1 MLTRDVAV
9 GENKA
14 TIATFECGSVPN
26 GLVQKTGQ
34 THVKAFRASSSH
46 DKIRE
51 SNMVTV
57 VVAVEGLAVP
67 AGGEHDLETNTVLT
81 VGIKVGLLGHVVAV
95 KSSLRILGIVQAVET
110 KGALREGVLASLLH
124 GGPSRLLGVWF
135 ARVSSSVG
143 TSFSV
148 ARHHSETFR
157 KSGDVVAV
165 EQIVTAPG

>member
-1 MLTRDVAV
+1 LLTRDVTV

-14 TIATFECGSVPN
+14 TIATLKCGSVPN

-34 THVKAFRASSSH
+34 THVKTLRASSSH

-57 VVAVEGLAVP
+57 VVAVEGLTGP
-67 AGGEHDLETNTVLT
+67 AGGEHDLETNTVLA

-110 KGALREGVLASLLH
+110 KGTLGEGVLASLLH
-124 GGPSRLLGVWF
+124 GGPSRLLGVWLTG
-135 ARVSSSVG
+135 VSSSVG

-148 ARHHSETFR
+148 ARHHSETFGE
-157 KSGDVVAV
+157 SGDVFAV
-165 EQIVTAPG
+165 EQVVTAPG